1 MCENLVVYTQKYV
14 FHQMKDT
21 RGVGTGEGWEV
32 QGGSHSLLWR
42 SYSRVHVQLVLPT
55 RAGGEVVVPAE
66 DGFRR
71 RYVTAGRD
79 GVVKVFS
86 RKSPLT
92 CGPAAQALPNS
103 KFPLTIFGRFV
114 RGCGIREQK

>member
-1 MCENLVVYTQKYV
+1 MDAFVLQKY
-14 FHQMKDT
+14 FIP
-21 RGVGTGEGWEV
+21 
-32 QGGSHSLLWR
+32 LR

-79 GVVKVFS
+79 GVVKVQPQI
-86 RKSPLT
+86 SPHLWPRRA
-92 CGPAAQALPNS
+92 GASILPWKN
-103 KFPLTIFGRFV
+103 FRRFV
-114 RGCGIREQK
+114 RRCGIREKKKVIVLASFFA